1 MGIDFR
7 VAGLELPREICPSW
21 AYSGFMAFRDRVLQY
36 FGTSADE
43 LYRRPENAIST
54 TDPQPTEGPWTRVPA
69 DLFPFINHSDCDGV
83 LTPDECRRVS
93 AWLWRVVDSW
103 PDTIETQYD
112 RQMGLRLVS
121 LMLICSISERTLEFC

>member
-21 AYSGFMAFRDRVLQY
+21 AYSGFNAFRDRVLRY

-43 LYRRPENAIST
+43 LYRNPQNAIPT
-54 TDPQPTEGPWTRVPA
+54 TDTQPTEGPWSRVPT

-93 AWLWRVVDSW
+93 SWLWRVVDSW
-103 PDTIETQYD
+103 PDTVETWHD
-112 RQMGLRLVS
+112 RQMGLRLVA
-121 LMLICSISERTLEFC
+121 LMLICSNTGRSLEFC